1 MHWLSGMLVL
11 VLSLPV
17 AAQSLDYQVEGET
30 YQGYFVSSAND
41 APLVL
46 LVHDWDGLT
55 VYEKHRADMLKELG
69 YAVFAVDLFGKDI
82 RPTEVKDKQQHTGEL
97 YKDRQKM
104 RQLMQAALTEAGNQG
119 ANTNKTVVLGYCFG
133 GAVALEM
140 ARSGAAMQGFV
151 SFHGGLNTPAGQD
164 YSQTD
169 GEVLVFH
176 GTADQMIKMTEFAD
190 LADQLEQ
197 HQVAHEM
204 ISYGGADHAFTVFDG
219 ERYDAVAD
227 SRSWQRFTDFLAS
240 KLK

>member
-1 MHWLSGMLVL
+1 MHWLSGILVL
-11 VLSLPV
+11 ALSLPV
-17 AAQSLDYQVEGET
+17 AAQSLDYQVGGET

-55 VYEKHRADMLKELG
+55 LYEKHRADMLKELG
-69 YAVFAVDLFGKDI
+69 YAVFAVDLFGKGI

-133 GAVALEM
+133 GSVALEM
-140 ARSGAAMQGFV
+140 ARSGTVMQGFV

-197 HQVAHEM
+197 HQVTHEM

-227 SRSWQRFTDFLAS
+227 SRSWQRFIDFLAS
-240 KLK
+240 KQK

>member
-30 YQGYFVSSAND
+30 YQGYFVSPAND

-119 ANTNKTVVLGYCFG
+119 ANINKTVVLGYCFG

-140 ARSGAAMQGFV
+140 ARSGTAMQGFV

-204 ISYGGADHAFTVFDG
+204 ISYGGADHAFTVFGG

>member
-1 MHWLSGMLVL
+1 MHWLSGIFGL
-11 VLSLPV
+11 VLSLPL
-17 AAQSLDYQVEGET
+17 AAQSLDYQVGAET
-30 YQGYFVSSAND
+30 YQGYFVSAAND

-55 VYEKHRADMLKELG
+55 AYEKHRADMLKELG
-69 YAVFAVDLFGKDI
+69 YAVFAVDMFGKDI
-82 RPTEVKDKQQHTGEL
+82 RPTAVKDKQQHTGEL
-97 YKDRQKM
+97 YQDRQKM
-104 RQLMQAALTEAGNQG
+104 RQLMQAALTEAGKRG

-133 GAVALEM
+133 GAMALEM
-140 ARSGAAMQGFV
+140 ARSGAEMQGFV
-151 SFHGGLNTPAGQD
+151 SFHGGLSTPPGQD

-190 LADQLEQ
+190 LAVQLEQ

-219 ERYDAVAD
+219 ARYDAVAD

>member
-1 MHWLSGMLVL
+1 MLWLTGILALVL
-11 VLSLPV
+11 TLPV
-17 AAQSLDYQVEGET
+17 AAEFLDYKVENKT
-30 YQGYFVSSAND
+30 YQGYFVSPGDNT
-41 APLVL
+41 PLVL

-55 VYEKHRADMLKELG
+55 AYEKHRADMLKELG

-82 RPTEVKDKQQHTGEL
+82 RPTEVKDKQQRTGEL
-97 YKDRQKM
+97 YKDRKKM
-104 RQLMQAALTEAGNQG
+104 RQLVQAALTEAGKQG
-119 ANTNKTVVLGYCFG
+119 ANTNKIVVLGYCFG

-140 ARSGAAMQGFV
+140 ARSGAAMRGFV
-151 SFHGGLNTPAGQD
+151 SFHGGLSTPAGQD

-190 LADQLEQ
+190 LAVQLEQ

-219 ERYDAVAD
+219 GRHDAVAD

>member
-30 YQGYFVSSAND
+30 YQGYFVSPAND

-140 ARSGAAMQGFV
+140 ARSGTAMQGFV

-204 ISYGGADHAFTVFDG
+204 ISYGGADHAFTVFGG